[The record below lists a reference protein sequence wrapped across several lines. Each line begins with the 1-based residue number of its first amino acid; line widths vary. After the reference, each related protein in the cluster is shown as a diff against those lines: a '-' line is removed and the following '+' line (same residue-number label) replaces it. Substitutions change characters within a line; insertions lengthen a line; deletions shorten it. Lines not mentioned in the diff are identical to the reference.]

1 MIARAVGL
9 RPVDR
14 RVMKLPPLRCAVP
27 RMAALSPSVGDGALL
42 ALRGGGEASVLGARL
57 VGWALTGAAVTLYIP
72 MIAELVK
79 NRSAPE
85 SMSATTWSLQLLGF
99 VTTVIYHVRMGFP
112 LSTFTD
118 FAALGVQSAV
128 ILSLSM
134 FYRRRVSVV
143 AALPVVGLCAG
154 LLAPMSGLKGL
165 QVAAALVTTW
175 ALLPQ
180 IVRNFQARARGGWS
194 PVAAGLSTIG
204 NAGRLFTTMKLADGN
219 ILLLFQFGAC
229 FILNALLLVQS
240 IIWDD

>member
-1 MIARAVGL
+1 MGGVQCRRVLLFRLTEIRKQADAQCQRHRDCELVRRSRHPVIARAVGLPL

-112 LSTFTD
+112 LSTFAD
-118 FAALGVQSAV
+118 FAA
-128 ILSLSM
+128 
-134 FYRRRVSVV
+134 
-143 AALPVVGLCAG
+143 P
-154 LLAPMSGLKGL
+154 L
-165 QVAAALVTTW
+165 QVGHV
-175 ALLPQ
+175 
-180 IVRNFQARARGGWS
+180 
-194 PVAAGLSTIG
+194 
-204 NAGRLFTTMKLADGN
+204 
-219 ILLLFQFGAC
+219 
-229 FILNALLLVQS
+229 
-240 IIWDD
+240 